1 LYNEFNIPPLTQT
14 LDSIMEE
21 FYLATYFLKGV
32 IDGNLIA
39 SVRGY
44 IKDNT
49 TYIGR
54 LIVKKE
60 VQNNKFGQTLMKKNE
75 IQLDNCTRYELF
87 TGFKSE
93 KNLKLYQKQFI
104 NANLTLVYLE
114 KVRQK

>member
-1 LYNEFNIPPLTQT
+1 MDLKILTANENDLNTILNLQKECYQTEAELYNEFNIPPLTQT

-21 FYLATYFLKGV
+21 FFLGTYFLKGV

-60 VQNNKFGQTLMKKNE
+60 FQNNKFGQTLMK
-75 IQLDNCTRYELF
+75 
-87 TGFKSE
+87 
-93 KNLKLYQKQFI
+93 
-104 NANLTLVYLE
+104 
-114 KVRQK
+114 